1 MICTVLG
8 VRERQWMGVR
18 RHGAGQGAWSLS
30 PVVVGDAAHAEAL
43 LGVLRDSRRRVPV
56 LLVSSR
62 DGDVR
67 RFLDADMLAGFLDGL
82 VSVCIVDDTM
92 GRPLK
97 DRVPKNVR
105 LHGDACR
112 VISPGAISPEADYP
126 VFIRNTRV
134 SRSLLT
140 VMIVSE
146 VLGYYTAEIRRIIEH
161 EGMERP

>member
-1 MICTVLG
+1 M
-8 VRERQWMGVR
+8 
-18 RHGAGQGAWSLS
+18 
-30 PVVVGDAAHAEAL
+30 
-43 LGVLRDSRRRVPV
+43 VPV
-56 LLVSSR
+56 PGGGGRCGPCRGVA
-62 DGDVR
+62 R
-67 RFLDADMLAGFLDGL
+67 RAARFPP
-82 VSVCIVDDTM
+82 
-92 GRPLK
+92 PLK